1 MPRYFTDFP
10 LVRYSFGSQEDRV
23 YFPKI
28 TTFVDVF
35 DKVKQELSLYKKISI
50 IDNER
55 PDSLSYRLYGTV
67 DYYWTFYLMNDKIK
81 ESGWPLTLER
91 QDEIIKER
99 YNGWV
104 LTFEGDIE
112 PNFPV
117 GQVVEIRGAGLTGTV
132 KKKNPDL
139 GQVYLTVSPVYNGQ
153 TINQNLV
160 NNYMLSALELYYQSQ
175 QIDYTVSRIVSVKKE
190 YEAVHHY
197 ENSSGEYVDI
207 TPSQQGYGGGTDT
220 RSGLT
225 TVTWESRF
233 KDKNDDLKNIVV
245 IRPDAINSVVGEYKK
260 ALRR

>member
-1 MPRYFTDFP
+1 MPRHFADFP
-10 LVRYSFGSQEDRV
+10 ITRYSFGDEEDRV
-23 YFPKI
+23 YFPKLSTSI
-28 TTFVDVF
+28 DLF
-35 DKVKQELSLYKKISI
+35 DKVKQELSLYKKVTI

-91 QDEIIKER
+91 QDEIIKET

-104 LTFEGDIE
+104 LTFESPIE
-112 PNFPV
+112 PNFPI
-117 GQVVEIRGAGLTGTV
+117 GQTVEIAGAGLTGTV

-139 GQVYLTVSPVYNGQ
+139 GQVYLTVSPVYDGV

-160 NNYMLSALELYYQSQ
+160 NNYMLSATQLSYDKDEINYVV
-175 QIDYTVSRIVSVKKE
+175 DRIVSVKKE
-190 YEAVHHY
+190 YEGIHHY
-197 ENSSGEYVDI
+197 ENLDGEYVDI
-207 TPSQQGYGGGTDT
+207 TPSEQGFDGGTDT
-220 RSGLT
+220 TSGLVS
-225 TVTWESRF
+225 VTWESRF
-233 KDKNDDLKNIVV
+233 KDKNDDLKNINV